1 MVAKT
6 NGKAKKVTAGSEFWV
21 VGSCVTDV
29 ERREEGYEYYTI
41 EVVELNILD
50 ISTGMLCYEVV
61 WKRRETGEIV
71 RRNTYTVGG
80 QFVIEWEGNV

>member
-6 NGKAKKVTAGSEFWV
+6 SGKAKKVTAGAEFWF
-21 VGSCVTDV
+21 VGLCVTEVDRK
-29 ERREEGYEYYTI
+29 EDGYEYYTM

-50 ISTGMLCYEVV
+50 IGVGVLCYEVV
-61 WKRRETGEIV
+61 WKRKETGEII

-80 QFVIEWEGNV
+80 QFVIEWQE